1 MDSLCDRKQLLK
13 NWDDIVKLP
22 RPKLELQGSDPYIKK
37 QWKYCWQWEIGWFQM
52 KHIISALA
60 EMDERRERPMKT
72 KRQITLN
79 GWDREDEE
87 EERKPPSTREQ
98 LKRAHLVFR
107 NTLLMCTT
115 SFPQFAHFNATYQ
128 DLEDWYAFFWGK
140 DIAERKPP
148 PSETVL
154 LYAER
159 NAWRQ
164 IHNKVYEGATLK
176 DAMSS
181 LKDESLL
188 WQREVYERLP

>member
-60 EMDERRERPMKT
+60 EMDERPMKT

-98 LKRAHLVFR
+98 LKRAHWCFATPCSCVR
-107 NTLLMCTT
+107 HH
-115 SFPQFAHFNATYQ
+115 FP
-128 DLEDWYAFFWGK
+128 
-140 DIAERKPP
+140 
-148 PSETVL
+148 
-154 LYAER
+154 
-159 NAWRQ
+159 
-164 IHNKVYEGATLK
+164 
-176 DAMSS
+176 
-181 LKDESLL
+181 SLL
-188 WQREVYERLP
+188 ISTQRIKTWRIGMHSSGGRTLQRGSHLPARQSYCMLRGTHGDKSTTKSTREQPSKTLCHP